1 VCYNHCRQFDEWR
14 VERVS
19 CFVVKIT
26 KTVRAAMIAHARE
39 ARPAEC
45 CGLLSGVAGVVT
57 DCHPLRNVADKP
69 ETRYFAT
76 PEELFAAMR
85 RIRDA
90 NQKLLGIY
98 HSHPRT
104 PAYPSA
110 SDVEMAFYPEA
121 VYFIIS
127 LESQIDLRAYRIDGM
142 QIDSVQVIVEQ

>member
-1 VCYNHCRQFDEWR
+1 MSEPVM
-14 VERVS
+14 
-19 CFVVKIT
+19 KIT
-26 KTVRAAMIAHARE
+26 EAVRVAMIDHARR
-39 ARPAEC
+39 ALPAEC
-45 CGLLSGVAGVVT
+45 CGLLSGANGVIT
-57 DCHPLRNVADKP
+57 DWHPLRNVADKP
-69 ETRYFAT
+69 ETRYYAT

-127 LESQIDLRAYRIDGM
+127 LEPQIDLRAYRIEGARIESM
-142 QIDSVQVIVEQ
+142 QVVVDQ

>member
-1 VCYNHCRQFDEWR
+1 
-14 VERVS
+14 VS
-19 CFVVKIT
+19 EPVMKIT
-26 KTVRAAMIAHARE
+26 EAVRVAMIDHARR
-39 ARPAEC
+39 ALPAEC
-45 CGLLSGVAGVVT
+45 CGLLSGADGVIT

-69 ETRYFAT
+69 ETRYYAT

-90 NQKLLGIY
+90 KQKLLGIY

-127 LESQIDLRAYRIDGM
+127 LEPQIDLRAYRIEGARIESM
-142 QIDSVQVIVEQ
+142 QVIIGQ

>member
-1 VCYNHCRQFDEWR
+1 M
-14 VERVS
+14 
-19 CFVVKIT
+19 KIT
-26 KTVRAAMIAHARE
+26 EAVRAAMIGHARSTL
-39 ARPAEC
+39 PAEC
-45 CGLLSGVAGVVT
+45 CGLLSGANGVIT
-57 DCHPLRNVADKP
+57 EWHPLRNDADRP

-90 NQKLLGIY
+90 DQRMLGIY

-110 SDVEMAFYPEA
+110 ADVEMAFYPEA

-127 LESQIDLRAYRIDGM
+127 LEPQVDLRAYRIEGAK
-142 QIDSVQVIVEQ
+142 IDRVEVVITGDE

>member
-1 VCYNHCRQFDEWR
+1 MSD
-14 VERVS
+14 
-19 CFVVKIT
+19 FVVKIT
-26 KTVRAAMIAHARE
+26 EPVRAAMIDHARG

-45 CGLLSGVAGVVT
+45 CGLLSGDDGVIT

-127 LESQIDLRAYRIDGM
+127 LESQIDLRAYRIEGM
-142 QIDSVQVIVEQ
+142 QIESVQVVVEQ

>member
-1 VCYNHCRQFDEWR
+1 M
-14 VERVS
+14 
-19 CFVVKIT
+19 KIT
-26 KTVRAAMIAHARE
+26 EAVRVAMIDHACR
-39 ARPAEC
+39 ALPAEC
-45 CGLLSGVAGVVT
+45 CGLLSGANGVIT
-57 DCHPLRNVADKP
+57 DWHPLRNVADKP
-69 ETRYFAT
+69 ETRYYAT

-121 VYFIIS
+121 AYFIIS
-127 LESQIDLRAYRIDGM
+127 LEPQIDLRAYRIEGTRIEIM
-142 QIDSVQVIVEQ
+142 QVVVDQ

>member
-1 VCYNHCRQFDEWR
+1 M
-14 VERVS
+14 
-19 CFVVKIT
+19 KIT
-26 KTVRAAMIAHARE
+26 EAVRAAMIDHACR
-39 ARPAEC
+39 ALPAEC
-45 CGLLSGVAGVVT
+45 CGLLSGSDGVIT
-57 DCHPLRNVADKP
+57 DWHPLRNVADKP
-69 ETRYFAT
+69 ETRYYAT

-121 VYFIIS
+121 VYFIVS
-127 LESQIDLRAYRIDGM
+127 LEPQIDLRAYRIKSARIESM
-142 QIDSVQVIVEQ
+142 QVVVDQ

>member
-1 VCYNHCRQFDEWR
+1 MSEPVM
-14 VERVS
+14 
-19 CFVVKIT
+19 KIT
-26 KTVRAAMIAHARE
+26 EAVRAAMIDHACR
-39 ARPAEC
+39 ALPAEC
-45 CGLLSGVAGVVT
+45 CGLLSGSDGVIT
-57 DCHPLRNVADKP
+57 DWHPLRNVADKP
-69 ETRYFAT
+69 ETRYYAT

-127 LESQIDLRAYRIDGM
+127 LEPQIDLRAYRIESARIESM
-142 QIDSVQVIVEQ
+142 QVVVDQ